1 MSDAGVSTDFDLLLG
16 RVREALGEGGPAAIE
31 SVVEQLHAS
40 DIADI
45 VQALDDA
52 PSQLAL
58 LRALSPESASVALTE
73 MDEGELR
80 ADLLAALAPAKSA
93 ELVHQ
98 LADDDAADLIAE
110 LEPAERAA
118 ILAELPAQEAGDLED
133 LLRYHEETAG
143 GRMTT
148 ALVSLGSEMTAAE
161 AIAEVRRQGR
171 EIEEFYTV
179 FAVDAQGR
187 LLGTLA
193 LADLI
198 VADPEEAVA
207 SLVVPSTAAVTPD
220 TDQEEV
226 GRLLSRYNL
235 VSMPVV
241 DAEGVLLGRVT
252 FDDVIDV
259 LEAEQTEDILRLA
272 GVRDGEEVRGGWLG
286 AVRVRLP
293 WLALNL
299 VTATLAALVILHYE
313 DLITRF
319 IALAFLAPIIAAM
332 GGNAGTQSL
341 AITLRRLTL
350 GEGELG
356 ERPWRAVGKEVLV
369 GLTNGAALGLLASVI
384 GYKVSGTP
392 EMGLVVA
399 LAMWGNLAVAGFA
412 GSFVP
417 TLLDRIGIDPA
428 VASSVFVHTMTDLVG
443 FFLLL
448 GIASAVLT

>member
-1 MSDAGVSTDFDLLLG
+1 MSDASASTEFDLLLDAVRTALAG
-16 RVREALGEGGPAAIE
+16 RDSPRLVALAEP
-31 SVVEQLHAS
+31 LHPS
-40 DIADI
+40 DIADL
-45 VQALDDA
+45 VQALDDEEV
-52 PSQLAL
+52 QLAF
-58 LRALSPESASVALTE
+58 LRGLSTEAASEALAE

-80 ADLLAALAPAKSA
+80 ADLLAALAPSKSA

-98 LADDDAADLIAE
+98 LADDDAADLISE

-118 ILAELPAQEAGDLED
+118 ILAELSAEEAEDLEE
-133 LLRYHEETAG
+133 LLQYDEESAG

-148 ALVSLGSEMTAAE
+148 ALVSIPSEMTAAA
-161 AIAEVRRQGR
+161 AIGEVRVQSR
-171 EIEEFYTV
+171 EVGDFYSV
-179 FAVDAQGR
+179 FVVDAGGR
-187 LLGTLA
+187 LMGTLS
-193 LADLI
+193 LGDLI
-198 VADPEEAVA
+198 SADPAETVE
-207 SLVVPSTAAVTPD
+207 SLVSPPVAVVMPED
-220 TDQEEV
+220 DQEEV

-235 VSMPVV
+235 VSVPVV
-241 DAEGVLLGRVT
+241 DSNNVLLGRVT

-272 GVRDGEEVRGGWLG
+272 GVRDGEVVRGGWFD

-313 DLITRF
+313 ELIAQF

-350 GEGELG
+350 GEGEMG
-356 ERPWRAVGKEVLV
+356 ERPWRAVGKEVIV
-369 GLTNGAALGLLASVI
+369 GLINGAALGLLASVI

-392 EMGLVVA
+392 EMGLVVG

-412 GSFVP
+412 GAFVP
-417 TLLDRIGIDPA
+417 TLLDRIGVDPA

-448 GIASAVLT
+448 GIASSILI